1 MELLTPA
8 FVILLV
14 KITVSLLPGV
24 LGVYLL
30 TMSEERKRALRNDC
44 CNKLFGVSN
53 AIPFPVFERTLLAI
67 AILSLLCSA
76 AASWILLIAGML

>member
-8 FVILLV
+8 FIILLV

-24 LGVYLL
+24 FGAYLL
-30 TMSEERKRALRNDC
+30 AMSEERKRALRNNF

-53 AIPFPVFERTLLAI
+53 AIPFPNFERALLVI

-76 AASWILLIAGML
+76 AATWFLLIAGML